1 MTHNS
6 GTFKGNNS
14 IQILFAEHIFIFA
27 EKRQTVI
34 YPDNFEQKIDFVR
47 VREAVKGCCLGEVG
61 QWLTDKMRFMPKAAD
76 VQNRL
81 AEVSEFMQ
89 LVQSQV
95 EFPTDF
101 FFDLRK
107 LFAKMRIDGSFAE
120 TEELFNLY
128 RSLSTVKAILRFFAK
143 EENAERYPTLSG
155 LAANVAVHSFVT
167 DSIEHIMTKQGR
179 IRDNASPELARI
191 RSEQAEKQGAASK
204 LIRRIIA
211 EAQQEGW
218 VEADA
223 TLAVRDG
230 RLVIPISA
238 SQKRRIAGIIHDES
252 ATGKTSYVEPAPVVE
267 LNNAISELE
276 AAERREIVRILK
288 SVTDSIRPYTDD
300 LDDALMFL
308 GIIDFIRSKARYA
321 LQIGATVPQLADEP
335 LIDWQNA
342 RHPILQEAF
351 REAGRTLVPLNIS
364 LNTTDRILVISGPN
378 AGGKSV
384 CLKTVGLLQYMLQ
397 CGLPLPVDQNSRVG
411 IFSNIFIDIGDEQ
424 SIDND
429 LSTYSSHLLNMKHF
443 VKNADNRTLILIDEF
458 GTGTEP
464 MLGGAIAEAILD
476 KLNTAKVF
484 GVITTHYTN
493 LKHFAAGHDGIV
505 NGAMLYDTNHM
516 EPMFVMEA
524 GKPGSSF
531 AFEIAYKIGLPQ
543 DVIDD
548 ARSKVGEDHL
558 NFDKHLREIA
568 RDKYYWERKRENIRK
583 IERRLEEMMETEKRE
598 LDETKRL
605 RKELISKS
613 KDDAKHIISESN
625 KLIENAIRQIKESQ
639 ADKQKTK
646 EARQQ
651 IDDFKQ
657 ANEQANDAEEERILQ
672 KIRKLKERENRV
684 KSSKSKQQEQLK
696 AADVV
701 EERKLDFTIGMPVR
715 IEGQTTV
722 GEIMEQNGKNAVVA
736 FGSLYMNVEIS
747 KLQHL
752 TDDEKRK
759 IRKSVRQGSLQQSYE
774 LNQRR
779 LSFKP
784 GLDVRGMRAE
794 EAVGKVAAFIDE
806 AVMVGAF
813 EVKILHGKGNGILR
827 HVVRQ
832 YLQTV
837 DVVTGVRD
845 EHVEFGGA
853 GITVVELG

>member
-1 MTHNS
+1 M
-6 GTFKGNNS
+6 
-14 IQILFAEHIFIFA
+14 
-27 EKRQTVI
+27 I
-34 YPDNFEQKIDFVR
+34 YPENFEQKIDFVR

-61 QWLTDKMRFMPKAAD
+61 RWLTDKMRFMPKAAD
-76 VQNRL
+76 VRNRL
-81 AEVSEFMQ
+81 AEVSEFIQ
-89 LVQSQV
+89 LLQSQV
-95 EFPTDF
+95 DFPTDY
-101 FFDLRK
+101 FFDLRP
-107 LFAKMRIDGSFAE
+107 LFDKMRVEGSFAE
-120 TEELFNLY
+120 AEGIFNLY
-128 RSLSTVKAILRFFAK
+128 RSLSTVKAITRFFAK
-143 EENAERYPTLSG
+143 EENTERYPSLSAI
-155 LAANVAVHSFVT
+155 AANVVVHTFVT
-167 DSIEHIMTKQGR
+167 DSIEHIMSRQGQ
-179 IRDNASPELARI
+179 IRDSASPELAAI
-191 RSEQAEKQGAASK
+191 RRELAEKQGAASK

-211 EAQQEGW
+211 DAQQEGW
-218 VEADA
+218 VEPDA

-230 RLVIPISA
+230 RLVIPIAA
-238 SQKRRIAGIIHDES
+238 SQKRRIMGIIHDES
-252 ATGKTSYVEPAPVVE
+252 ATGKTCYVEPAPVVE
-267 LNNAISELE
+267 INNALLELE
-276 AAERREIVRILK
+276 SAERREIIRILRTL
-288 SVTDSIRPYTDD
+288 TDNLRPYTDD

-308 GIIDFIRSKARYA
+308 GITDFIRAKARYA
-321 LQIGATVPQLADEP
+321 LQIGAAVPHLADKP
-335 LIDWQNA
+335 LIDWLDA

-351 REAGRTLVPLNIS
+351 REAGRTLVPLNIALDEAS
-364 LNTTDRILVISGPN
+364 RILVISGPN

-397 CGLPLPVDQNSRVG
+397 CGLPVPMEPTSHAG
-411 IFSNIFIDIGDEQ
+411 IFTNLFIDIGDEQ

-443 VKNADNRTLILIDEF
+443 VRNADGRTLILIDEF

-476 KLNTAKVF
+476 RLNQAKVF

-505 NGAMLYDTNHM
+505 NGAMLYDTNRM
-516 EPMFVMEA
+516 EPMFVMEM

-548 ARSKVGEDHL
+548 ARSKVGEEHL

-598 LDETKRL
+598 LDETKRF
-605 RKELISKS
+605 RKELMTKS
-613 KDDAKHIISESN
+613 KDDAKRLLADSN
-625 KLIENAIRQIKESQ
+625 RLIENTIRQIRESQ
-639 ADKQKTK
+639 AEKEKTK
-646 EARQQ
+646 QARQQFDEARQAMEQ
-651 IDDFKQ
+651 INDD
-657 ANEQANDAEEERILQ
+657 EERILQ
-672 KIRKLKERENRV
+672 KIKKLKERENRV
-684 KSSKSKQQEQLK
+684 RTSKSKQDAQLK

-701 EERKLDFTIGMPVR
+701 EERQRDFTIGMPVR

-722 GEIMEQNGKNAVVA
+722 GEIMELNGKNAVVA
-736 FGSLYMNVEIS
+736 FDNLYMNVEIS
-747 KLQHL
+747 RLQHL
-752 TDDEKRK
+752 TDDEKK
-759 IRKSVRQGSLQQSYE
+759 KLRKSVRQGSLQQSYE

-794 EAVGKVAAFIDE
+794 EAVSRVAAFIDE
-806 AVMVGAF
+806 AVMVGVF

-827 HVVRQ
+827 NVVRE

-837 DVVTGVRD
+837 DVVTSVRD
-845 EHVEFGGA
+845 EHVDFGGA

>member
-1 MTHNS
+1 M
-6 GTFKGNNS
+6 
-14 IQILFAEHIFIFA
+14 
-27 EKRQTVI
+27 I

-61 QWLTDKMRFMPKAAD
+61 RWLTDKMRFMPKAAD
-76 VQNRL
+76 VRNRL

-89 LVQSQV
+89 LLQSQV
-95 EFPTDF
+95 DFPTDY
-101 FFDLRK
+101 FFDLRP
-107 LFAKMRIDGSFAE
+107 LFDKMRVEGSFAE
-120 TEELFNLY
+120 AEEIFNLY
-128 RSLSTVKAILRFFAK
+128 RSLSTVKTITRFFAK
-143 EENAERYPTLSG
+143 EENTERYPSLSAI
-155 LAANVAVHSFVT
+155 AANVVVHTFVT
-167 DSIEHIMTKQGR
+167 DSIEHIMSRQGQ
-179 IRDNASPELARI
+179 IRDNASPELAAI
-191 RSEQAEKQGAASK
+191 RRELAEKQGAASK

-211 EAQQEGW
+211 DAQQEGW
-218 VEADA
+218 VEPDA

-230 RLVIPISA
+230 RLVIPIAA
-238 SQKRRIAGIIHDES
+238 SQKRRIMGIIHDES
-252 ATGKTSYVEPAPVVE
+252 ATGKTCYVEPAPVVE
-267 LNNAISELE
+267 INNALLELE
-276 AAERREIVRILK
+276 SAERREIIRILRTL
-288 SVTDSIRPYTDD
+288 TDNLRPYTDD

-308 GIIDFIRSKARYA
+308 GITDFIRAKARYA
-321 LQIGATVPQLADEP
+321 LQIGAAVPHLTDKP
-335 LIDWQNA
+335 LIDWRDA

-351 REAGRTLVPLNIS
+351 REAGRTLVPLNIALDEAS
-364 LNTTDRILVISGPN
+364 RILVISGPN

-397 CGLPLPVDQNSRVG
+397 CGLPVPMEPTSHAG
-411 IFSNIFIDIGDEQ
+411 IFTNLFIDIGDEQ

-443 VKNADNRTLILIDEF
+443 VRNADGRTLILIDEF

-476 KLNTAKVF
+476 RLNQAKVF

-505 NGAMLYDTNHM
+505 NGAMLYDTNRM
-516 EPMFVMEA
+516 EPMFVMEM

-548 ARSKVGEDHL
+548 ARSKVGEEHL

-598 LDETKRL
+598 LDETKRF
-605 RKELISKS
+605 RKELMSKS
-613 KDDAKHIISESN
+613 KDDAKRLLADSN
-625 KLIENAIRQIKESQ
+625 RLIENTIRQIRESQ
-639 ADKQKTK
+639 AEKEKTK
-646 EARQQ
+646 QARQQFDEARQAVEQ
-651 IDDFKQ
+651 TNDD
-657 ANEQANDAEEERILQ
+657 EERILQ
-672 KIRKLKERENRV
+672 KIKKLKERENRV
-684 KSSKSKQQEQLK
+684 RTSKTKQDAQLK

-701 EERKLDFTIGMPVR
+701 EERQRDFTIGMPVR

-722 GEIMEQNGKNAVVA
+722 GEIMELSGKNAVVA
-736 FGSLYMNVEIS
+736 FDNLYMNVEIS
-747 KLQHL
+747 RLQHL
-752 TDDEKRK
+752 TDDEKK
-759 IRKSVRQGSLQQSYE
+759 KLRKSVRQGSLQQSYE

-794 EAVGKVAAFIDE
+794 EAVSRVAAFIDE
-806 AVMVGAF
+806 AVMVGVF

-827 HVVRQ
+827 NVVRE

-837 DVVTGVRD
+837 DVVTSVRD
-845 EHVEFGGA
+845 EHVDFGGA

>member
-1 MTHNS
+1 M
-6 GTFKGNNS
+6 
-14 IQILFAEHIFIFA
+14 
-27 EKRQTVI
+27 I
-34 YPDNFEQKIDFVR
+34 YPENFEQKIDFVR

-61 QWLTDKMRFMPKAAD
+61 RWLTDKMRFMPKAAD
-76 VQNRL
+76 VRNRL
-81 AEVSEFMQ
+81 AEVSEFIQ
-89 LVQSQV
+89 LLQSQV
-95 EFPTDF
+95 DFPTDY
-101 FFDLRK
+101 FFDLRP
-107 LFAKMRIDGSFAE
+107 LFDKMRVDGSFAE
-120 TEELFNLY
+120 AEEIFNLY
-128 RSLSTVKAILRFFAK
+128 RSLSTVKAITRFFAK
-143 EENAERYPTLSG
+143 EENTERYPSLSAI
-155 LAANVAVHSFVT
+155 AANVVVHTFVT
-167 DSIEHIMTKQGR
+167 DSIEHIMSRQGQ
-179 IRDNASPELARI
+179 IRDSASPELAAI
-191 RSEQAEKQGAASK
+191 RRELAEKQGAASK

-211 EAQQEGW
+211 DAQQEGW
-218 VEADA
+218 VEPDA

-230 RLVIPISA
+230 RLVIPIAA
-238 SQKRRIAGIIHDES
+238 SQKRRIMGIIHDES
-252 ATGKTSYVEPAPVVE
+252 ATGKTCYVEPAPVVE
-267 LNNAISELE
+267 INNALLELE
-276 AAERREIVRILK
+276 SAERREIIRILRTL
-288 SVTDSIRPYTDD
+288 TDNLRPYTDD

-308 GIIDFIRSKARYA
+308 GITDFIRAKARYA
-321 LQIGATVPQLADEP
+321 LQIGAAVPHLADKP
-335 LIDWQNA
+335 LIDWRDA

-351 REAGRTLVPLNIS
+351 REAGRTLVPLNIALDEAS
-364 LNTTDRILVISGPN
+364 RILVISGPN

-397 CGLPLPVDQNSRVG
+397 CGLPVPMEPTSHAG
-411 IFSNIFIDIGDEQ
+411 IFTNLFIDIGDEQ

-443 VKNADNRTLILIDEF
+443 VRNADDRTLILIDEF

-476 KLNTAKVF
+476 RLNQAKVF

-505 NGAMLYDTNHM
+505 NGAMLYDTNRM
-516 EPMFVMEA
+516 EPMFVMEM

-548 ARSKVGEDHL
+548 ARSKVGEEHL

-598 LDETKRL
+598 LDETKRF
-605 RKELISKS
+605 RKELMTKS
-613 KDDAKHIISESN
+613 KDDAKRLLADSN
-625 KLIENAIRQIKESQ
+625 RLIENTIRQIRESQ
-639 ADKQKTK
+639 AEKEKTK
-646 EARQQ
+646 QARQQFDEARQAVEQ
-651 IDDFKQ
+651 TSDD
-657 ANEQANDAEEERILQ
+657 EERILQ
-672 KIRKLKERENRV
+672 KIKKLKERENRV
-684 KSSKSKQQEQLK
+684 RTSKTKQDAQLK

-701 EERKLDFTIGMPVR
+701 EERQRDFTIGMPVR

-722 GEIMEQNGKNAVVA
+722 GEIMELNGKNAVVA
-736 FGSLYMNVEIS
+736 FDNLYMNVEIS
-747 KLQHL
+747 RLQHL
-752 TDDEKRK
+752 TDDEKK
-759 IRKSVRQGSLQQSYE
+759 KLRKSVRQGSLQQSYE

-794 EAVGKVAAFIDE
+794 EAVSRVAAFIDE
-806 AVMVGAF
+806 AVMVGVF

-827 HVVRQ
+827 NVVRE

-837 DVVTGVRD
+837 DVVTSVRD
-845 EHVEFGGA
+845 EHVDFGGA

>member
-1 MTHNS
+1 M
-6 GTFKGNNS
+6 
-14 IQILFAEHIFIFA
+14 
-27 EKRQTVI
+27 I

-47 VREAVKGCCLGEVG
+47 VREAVKGCCLGDVG
-61 QWLTDKMRFMPKAAD
+61 RWLTDKMRFMPKAAD
-76 VQNRL
+76 VRNRL

-89 LVQSQV
+89 LLQSQV
-95 EFPTDF
+95 DFPTDH
-101 FFDLRK
+101 FFDLRP
-107 LFAKMRIDGSFAE
+107 LFDKMRVDGSFAE
-120 TEELFNLY
+120 AEEIFNLY
-128 RSLSTVKAILRFFAK
+128 RSLSTVKAITRFFAK
-143 EENAERYPTLSG
+143 EENTERYPSLSAI
-155 LAANVAVHSFVT
+155 AANVTVHTYVT
-167 DSIEHIMTKQGR
+167 DSIEHIMSRQGQ
-179 IRDNASPELARI
+179 IRDNASPELAAI
-191 RSEQAEKQGAASK
+191 RRELAEKQGAASK

-218 VEADA
+218 VEPDA

-230 RLVIPISA
+230 RLVIPIAA
-238 SQKRRIAGIIHDES
+238 SQKRRIMGIIHDES
-252 ATGKTSYVEPAPVVE
+252 ATGKTCYVEPAPVVE
-267 LNNAISELE
+267 INNALLELE
-276 AAERREIVRILK
+276 SAERREIIRILR
-288 SVTDSIRPYTDD
+288 TLTNNLRPYTDD

-308 GIIDFIRSKARYA
+308 GIIDFIRAKARYA
-321 LQIGATVPQLADEP
+321 LQIGAAVPQLSDQP
-335 LIDWQNA
+335 LIDWRNA
-342 RHPILQEAF
+342 RHPILQETF
-351 REAGRTLVPLNIS
+351 REAGRTLVPLNIALDEAS
-364 LNTTDRILVISGPN
+364 RILVISGPN

-397 CGLPLPVDQNSRVG
+397 CGLPVPMEQTSHAG
-411 IFSNIFIDIGDEQ
+411 IFTNLFIDIGDEQ

-443 VKNADNRTLILIDEF
+443 VRNADDRTMILIDEF

-476 KLNTAKVF
+476 KLNQAKVF

-505 NGAMLYDTNHM
+505 NGAMLYDTNRM
-516 EPMFVMEA
+516 EPMFVMEM

-548 ARSKVGEDHL
+548 ARSKVGEEHL

-598 LDETKRL
+598 LDETKRF
-605 RKELISKS
+605 RKELMTKS
-613 KDDAKHIISESN
+613 KDDAKRLLSDSN
-625 KLIENAIRQIKESQ
+625 KLIENTIRQIRESQ
-639 ADKQKTK
+639 AEKEKTK
-646 EARQQ
+646 QARQQ
-651 IDDFKQ
+651 FDDARK
-657 ANEQANDAEEERILQ
+657 AMEQTSDDEERILQ
-672 KIRKLKERENRV
+672 KIKKLKERENRV
-684 KSSKSKQQEQLK
+684 KTSKSKQNAQLK

-701 EERKLDFTIGMPVR
+701 EERQRDFTIGMPVR

-722 GEIMEQNGKNAVVA
+722 GEIMELNGKNAVVA
-736 FGSLYMNVEIS
+736 FDNLYMNVDIS
-747 KLQHL
+747 RLLHL
-752 TDDEKRK
+752 TDDDKKKLRK
-759 IRKSVRQGSLQQSYE
+759 NVRQGSLQQSYE

-794 EAVGKVAAFIDE
+794 EAVNRVAAFIDE
-806 AVMVGAF
+806 AVMVGVF

-827 HVVRQ
+827 NVVRE

-837 DVVTGVRD
+837 DVVTSIRD
-845 EHVEFGGA
+845 EHVDFGGA

>member
-1 MTHNS
+1 M
-6 GTFKGNNS
+6 
-14 IQILFAEHIFIFA
+14 
-27 EKRQTVI
+27 I

-47 VREAVKGCCLGEVG
+47 VREAVKGCCLGDVG
-61 QWLTDKMRFMPKAAD
+61 RWLTDKMRFMPKAAD
-76 VQNRL
+76 VRNRL

-89 LVQSQV
+89 LLQSQV
-95 EFPTDF
+95 DFPTDF
-101 FFDLRK
+101 FFDLRP
-107 LFAKMRIDGSFAE
+107 LFDKMRVDGSFAE
-120 TEELFNLY
+120 AEEIFNLY
-128 RSLSTVKAILRFFAK
+128 RSLSTVKAITRFFAK
-143 EENAERYPTLSG
+143 EENTERYPSLSAI
-155 LAANVAVHSFVT
+155 AANVVVHTFVT
-167 DSIEHIMTKQGR
+167 DSIEHIMSRQGQ
-179 IRDNASPELARI
+179 IRDSASPELAAI
-191 RSEQAEKQGAASK
+191 RHELAEKQGAASK

-218 VEADA
+218 VEPDA

-230 RLVIPISA
+230 RLVIPIAA
-238 SQKRRIAGIIHDES
+238 SQKRRIMGIIHDES
-252 ATGKTSYVEPAPVVE
+252 ATGKTCYVEPAPVVE
-267 LNNAISELE
+267 INNALLELE
-276 AAERREIVRILK
+276 SAERREIIRILRTL
-288 SVTDSIRPYTDD
+288 TDNLRPYTDD

-308 GIIDFIRSKARYA
+308 GIIDFIRAKARYA
-321 LQIGATVPQLADEP
+321 LQIGAAVPHLTDQP
-335 LIDWQNA
+335 LIDWRNA

-351 REAGRTLVPLNIS
+351 REAGRTLVPLNITLDEAS
-364 LNTTDRILVISGPN
+364 RILVISGPN

-397 CGLPLPVDQNSRVG
+397 CGLPVPMEQTSRAG
-411 IFSNIFIDIGDEQ
+411 IFTNLFIDIGDEQ

-443 VKNADNRTLILIDEF
+443 VRNADDRTMILIDEF

-476 KLNTAKVF
+476 RLNQAKVF

-505 NGAMLYDTNHM
+505 NGAMLYDTNRM
-516 EPMFVMEA
+516 EPMFVMEM

-548 ARSKVGEDHL
+548 ARSKVGEEHL

-598 LDETKRL
+598 LDETKRF
-605 RKELISKS
+605 RKELMTKS
-613 KDDAKHIISESN
+613 KDDAKRLLSDSN
-625 KLIENAIRQIKESQ
+625 KLIENTIRQIRESQ
-639 ADKQKTK
+639 AEKEKTK
-646 EARQQ
+646 QARQQ
-651 IDDFKQ
+651 FDDARK
-657 ANEQANDAEEERILQ
+657 AMEQTSDDEERILQ
-672 KIRKLKERENRV
+672 KIKKLKERENRV
-684 KSSKSKQQEQLK
+684 KTSKSKQDAQLK

-701 EERKLDFTIGMPVR
+701 EERQRDFTIGMPVR

-722 GEIMEQNGKNAVVA
+722 GEIMELNGKNAVVA
-736 FGSLYMNVEIS
+736 FDNLYMNVEIS
-747 KLQHL
+747 RLQHL
-752 TDDEKRK
+752 TDDDKKKLRK
-759 IRKSVRQGSLQQSYE
+759 NVRQGSLQQSYE

-794 EAVGKVAAFIDE
+794 EAVNRVAAFIDE
-806 AVMVGAF
+806 AVMVGVF

-827 HVVRQ
+827 NVVRE

-837 DVVTGVRD
+837 DVVTSIHD
-845 EHVEFGGA
+845 EHVDFGGA

>member
-1 MTHNS
+1 M
-6 GTFKGNNS
+6 
-14 IQILFAEHIFIFA
+14 
-27 EKRQTVI
+27 I
-34 YPDNFEQKIDFVR
+34 YPENFEQKIDFVR

-61 QWLTDKMRFMPKAAD
+61 RWLTDKMRFMPKAAD
-76 VQNRL
+76 VRNRL
-81 AEVSEFMQ
+81 AEVSEFIQ
-89 LVQSQV
+89 LLQSQV
-95 EFPTDF
+95 DFPTDY
-101 FFDLRK
+101 FFDLRP
-107 LFAKMRIDGSFAE
+107 LFDKMRVEGSFAE
-120 TEELFNLY
+120 AEEIFNLY
-128 RSLSTVKAILRFFAK
+128 RSLSTVKAITRFFAK
-143 EENAERYPTLSG
+143 EENTERYPSLSAI
-155 LAANVAVHSFVT
+155 AANVVVHTFVT
-167 DSIEHIMTKQGR
+167 DSIEHIMSRQGQ
-179 IRDNASPELARI
+179 IRDSASPELAAI
-191 RSEQAEKQGAASK
+191 RRELAEKQGAASK

-211 EAQQEGW
+211 DAQQEGW
-218 VEADA
+218 VEPDA

-230 RLVIPISA
+230 RLVIPIAA
-238 SQKRRIAGIIHDES
+238 SQKRRIMGIIHDES
-252 ATGKTSYVEPAPVVE
+252 ATGKTCYVEPAPVVE
-267 LNNAISELE
+267 INNALLELE
-276 AAERREIVRILK
+276 SAERREIIRILRTL
-288 SVTDSIRPYTDD
+288 TDNLRPYTDD

-308 GIIDFIRSKARYA
+308 GITDFIRAKARYA
-321 LQIGATVPQLADEP
+321 LQIGAAVPHLADKP
-335 LIDWQNA
+335 LIDWRDA

-351 REAGRTLVPLNIS
+351 REAGRTLVPLNIALDEAS
-364 LNTTDRILVISGPN
+364 RILVISGPN

-397 CGLPLPVDQNSRVG
+397 CGLPVPMEPTSHAG
-411 IFSNIFIDIGDEQ
+411 IFTNLFIDIGDEQ

-443 VKNADNRTLILIDEF
+443 VRNADDRTLILIDEF

-476 KLNTAKVF
+476 RLNQAKVF

-505 NGAMLYDTNHM
+505 NGAMLYDTNRM
-516 EPMFVMEA
+516 EPMFVMEM

-548 ARSKVGEDHL
+548 ARSKVGEEHL

-598 LDETKRL
+598 LDETKRF
-605 RKELISKS
+605 RKELMTKS
-613 KDDAKHIISESN
+613 KDDAKRLLADSN
-625 KLIENAIRQIKESQ
+625 RLIENTIRQIRESQ
-639 ADKQKTK
+639 AEKEKTK
-646 EARQQ
+646 QARQQFDEARQAVEQ
-651 IDDFKQ
+651 TSDD
-657 ANEQANDAEEERILQ
+657 EERILQ
-672 KIRKLKERENRV
+672 KIKKLKERENRV
-684 KSSKSKQQEQLK
+684 RTSKTKQDAQLK

-701 EERKLDFTIGMPVR
+701 EERQRDFTIGMPVR

-722 GEIMEQNGKNAVVA
+722 GEIMELNGKNAVVA
-736 FGSLYMNVEIS
+736 FDNLYMNVEIS
-747 KLQHL
+747 RLQHL
-752 TDDEKRK
+752 TDDEKK
-759 IRKSVRQGSLQQSYE
+759 KLRKSVRQGSLQQSYE

-794 EAVGKVAAFIDE
+794 EAVSRVAAFIDE
-806 AVMVGAF
+806 AVMVGVF

-827 HVVRQ
+827 NVVRE

-837 DVVTGVRD
+837 DVVTSVRD
-845 EHVEFGGA
+845 EHVDFGGA

>member
-1 MTHNS
+1 M
-6 GTFKGNNS
+6 
-14 IQILFAEHIFIFA
+14 
-27 EKRQTVI
+27 I

-47 VREAVKGCCLGEVG
+47 VREAVKGCCLGDVG
-61 QWLTDKMRFMPKAAD
+61 RWLTDKMRFMPKATD
-76 VQNRL
+76 VRNRL

-89 LVQSQV
+89 LLQSQV
-95 EFPTDF
+95 DFPTDY
-101 FFDLRK
+101 FFDLRP
-107 LFAKMRIDGSFAE
+107 LFDKMRVDGSFAE
-120 TEELFNLY
+120 AEEIFNLY
-128 RSLSTVKAILRFFAK
+128 RSLSTVKAITRFFAK
-143 EENAERYPTLSG
+143 EENTERYPSLSAI
-155 LAANVAVHSFVT
+155 AAKVVVHTYVI
-167 DSIEHIMTKQGR
+167 DSIEHIMSRQGQ
-179 IRDNASPELARI
+179 IRDSASPELAAI
-191 RSEQAEKQGAASK
+191 RRELAEKQGAASK

-211 EAQQEGW
+211 DAQQEGW
-218 VEADA
+218 VEPDA

-230 RLVIPISA
+230 RLVIPIAA
-238 SQKRRIAGIIHDES
+238 SQKRRIMGIIHDES
-252 ATGKTSYVEPAPVVE
+252 ATGKTCYVEPAPVVE
-267 LNNAISELE
+267 INNALLELE
-276 AAERREIVRILK
+276 SAERREIIRILRTL
-288 SVTDSIRPYTDD
+288 TDNLRPYTDD

-308 GIIDFIRSKARYA
+308 GITDFIRAKARYA
-321 LQIGATVPQLADEP
+321 LQIGAAVPHLTDQP
-335 LIDWQNA
+335 LIDWRNA

-351 REAGRTLVPLNIS
+351 REAGRTLVPLNIALDEAS
-364 LNTTDRILVISGPN
+364 RILVISGPN

-397 CGLPLPVDQNSRVG
+397 CGLPVPMEPTSHAG
-411 IFSNIFIDIGDEQ
+411 IFTNLFIDIGDEQ

-443 VKNADNRTLILIDEF
+443 VRNADGRTMILIDEF

-476 KLNTAKVF
+476 RLNQAKVF

-505 NGAMLYDTNHM
+505 NGAMLYDTNRM
-516 EPMFVMEA
+516 EPMFVMEM

-548 ARSKVGEDHL
+548 ARSKVGEEHL

-598 LDETKRL
+598 LDETKRF
-605 RKELISKS
+605 RKELMTKS
-613 KDDAKHIISESN
+613 KDDAKRLLSDSN
-625 KLIENAIRQIKESQ
+625 KLIENTIRQIRESQ
-639 ADKQKTK
+639 AEKEKTK
-646 EARQQ
+646 QARQQ
-651 IDDFKQ
+651 FDDARK
-657 ANEQANDAEEERILQ
+657 AMEQTSDDEERILQ
-672 KIRKLKERENRV
+672 KIKKLKERENRV
-684 KSSKSKQQEQLK
+684 KTSKSKQDAQLK

-701 EERKLDFTIGMPVR
+701 EERQRDFTIGMPVR

-722 GEIMEQNGKNAVVA
+722 GEIMELNGKNAVVA
-736 FGSLYMNVEIS
+736 FDNLYMNVDIS
-747 KLQHL
+747 HLQHL
-752 TDDEKRK
+752 TDDDKKKLRK
-759 IRKSVRQGSLQQSYE
+759 NVRQGSLQQSYE

-794 EAVGKVAAFIDE
+794 EAVNRVAAFIDE
-806 AVMVGAF
+806 AVMVGVF

-827 HVVRQ
+827 NVVRE

-837 DVVTGVRD
+837 DVVTSIRD
-845 EHVEFGGA
+845 EHVDFGGA

>member
-1 MTHNS
+1 M
-6 GTFKGNNS
+6 
-14 IQILFAEHIFIFA
+14 
-27 EKRQTVI
+27 I

-89 LVQSQV
+89 LVQNQV

-143 EENAERYPTLSG
+143 EENAERYPALSG

-308 GIIDFIRSKARYA
+308 GIIDFIRAKARYA

-397 CGLPLPVDQNSRVG
+397 CGLPLPVDQNSHVG

-505 NGAMLYDTNHM
+505 NGAMLYDTNRM

-657 ANEQANDAEEERILQ
+657 ATEQANDAEEERILQ

-701 EERKLDFTIGMPVR
+701 EERKMDFTIGMPVR

-722 GEIMEQNGKNAVVA
+722 GEIMELNGKNAVVA

-837 DVVTGVRD
+837 DVVTSVRD
-845 EHVEFGGA
+845 EHVDFGGA

>member
-1 MTHNS
+1 M
-6 GTFKGNNS
+6 
-14 IQILFAEHIFIFA
+14 
-27 EKRQTVI
+27 I

-61 QWLTDKMRFMPKAAD
+61 RWLTDKMRFMPKAAD
-76 VQNRL
+76 VRNRL

-89 LVQSQV
+89 LLQSQV
-95 EFPTDF
+95 DFPTDY
-101 FFDLRK
+101 FFDLRP
-107 LFAKMRIDGSFAE
+107 LFDKMRVEGSFAE
-120 TEELFNLY
+120 TEEIFNLY
-128 RSLSTVKAILRFFAK
+128 RSLSTVKAITRFFAK
-143 EENAERYPTLSG
+143 EENTERYPSLSAI
-155 LAANVAVHSFVT
+155 AANVVVHTFVT
-167 DSIEHIMTKQGR
+167 DSIEHIMSRQGQ
-179 IRDNASPELARI
+179 IRDSASPELAAI
-191 RSEQAEKQGAASK
+191 RRELAEKQGAASK

-211 EAQQEGW
+211 DAQQEGW
-218 VEADA
+218 VEPDA

-230 RLVIPISA
+230 RLVIPIAA
-238 SQKRRIAGIIHDES
+238 SQKRRIMGIIHDES
-252 ATGKTSYVEPAPVVE
+252 ATGKTCYVEPAPVVE
-267 LNNAISELE
+267 INNALLELE
-276 AAERREIVRILK
+276 SAERREIIRILRTL
-288 SVTDSIRPYTDD
+288 TDNLRPYTDD

-308 GIIDFIRSKARYA
+308 GITDFIRAKARYA
-321 LQIGATVPQLADEP
+321 LQIGAAVPHLADKP
-335 LIDWQNA
+335 LIDWRDA

-351 REAGRTLVPLNIS
+351 REAGRTLVPLNIALDEAS
-364 LNTTDRILVISGPN
+364 RILVISGPN

-397 CGLPLPVDQNSRVG
+397 CGLPVPMEPTSHAG
-411 IFSNIFIDIGDEQ
+411 IFTNLFIDIGDEQ

-443 VKNADNRTLILIDEF
+443 VRNADGRTLILIDEF

-476 KLNTAKVF
+476 RLNQAKVF

-505 NGAMLYDTNHM
+505 NGAMLYDTNRM
-516 EPMFVMEA
+516 EPMFVMEM

-548 ARSKVGEDHL
+548 ARSKVGEEHL

-598 LDETKRL
+598 LDETKRF
-605 RKELISKS
+605 RKELMTKS
-613 KDDAKHIISESN
+613 KDDAKRLLADSN
-625 KLIENAIRQIKESQ
+625 KLIENTIRQIRESQ
-639 ADKQKTK
+639 AEKEKTK
-646 EARQQ
+646 QARQQFDEARQAVEQ
-651 IDDFKQ
+651 TNDD
-657 ANEQANDAEEERILQ
+657 EERILQ
-672 KIRKLKERENRV
+672 KIKKLKERENRV
-684 KSSKSKQQEQLK
+684 RTSKTKQDAQLK

-701 EERKLDFTIGMPVR
+701 EERQRDFTIGMPVR

-722 GEIMEQNGKNAVVA
+722 GEIMELNGKNAVVA
-736 FGSLYMNVEIS
+736 FDNLYMNVEIS
-747 KLQHL
+747 RLQHL
-752 TDDEKRK
+752 TDDEKK
-759 IRKSVRQGSLQQSYE
+759 KLRKSVRQGSLQQSYE

-794 EAVGKVAAFIDE
+794 EAVSRVAAFIDE
-806 AVMVGAF
+806 AVMVGVF

-827 HVVRQ
+827 NVVRE

-837 DVVTGVRD
+837 DVVTNVRD
-845 EHVEFGGA
+845 EHVDFGGA

>member
-1 MTHNS
+1 M
-6 GTFKGNNS
+6 
-14 IQILFAEHIFIFA
+14 
-27 EKRQTVI
+27 I

-47 VREAVKGCCLGEVG
+47 VREAVKGCCLGDVG
-61 QWLTDKMRFMPKAAD
+61 RWLTDKMRFMPKAAD
-76 VQNRL
+76 VRNRL

-89 LVQSQV
+89 LLQSQV
-95 EFPTDF
+95 DFPTDY
-101 FFDLRK
+101 FFDLRP
-107 LFAKMRIDGSFAE
+107 LFDKMRVDGSFAE
-120 TEELFNLY
+120 VEEIFNLY
-128 RSLSTVKAILRFFAK
+128 RSLSTVKAITRFFAK
-143 EENAERYPTLSG
+143 EENTERYPSLS
-155 LAANVAVHSFVT
+155 AISAKVVVHTYVI
-167 DSIEHIMTKQGR
+167 DSIEHIMSRQGQ
-179 IRDNASPELARI
+179 IRDNASPELAAI
-191 RSEQAEKQGAASK
+191 RRELAEKQGAASK

-218 VEADA
+218 VEPDA

-230 RLVIPISA
+230 RLVIPIAA
-238 SQKRRIAGIIHDES
+238 SQKRRIMGIIHDES
-252 ATGKTSYVEPAPVVE
+252 ATGKTCYVEPAPVVE
-267 LNNAISELE
+267 INNALLELE
-276 AAERREIVRILK
+276 SAERREIIRILRTL
-288 SVTDSIRPYTDD
+288 TDNLRPYTDD

-308 GIIDFIRSKARYA
+308 GITDFIRAKARYA
-321 LQIGATVPQLADEP
+321 LQIGAAVPHLSDQP
-335 LIDWQNA
+335 LIDWRNA
-342 RHPILQEAF
+342 RHPILQETF
-351 REAGRTLVPLNIS
+351 REAGRMLVPLNIALDEAS
-364 LNTTDRILVISGPN
+364 RILVISGPN

-397 CGLPLPVDQNSRVG
+397 CGLPVPMEQTSRAG
-411 IFSNIFIDIGDEQ
+411 IFTNLFIDIGDEQ

-443 VKNADNRTLILIDEF
+443 VRNADDRTMILIDEF

-476 KLNTAKVF
+476 RLNQAKVF

-505 NGAMLYDTNHM
+505 NGAMLYDTNRM
-516 EPMFVMEA
+516 EPMFVMEM

-543 DVIDD
+543 DVIDY
-548 ARSKVGEDHL
+548 ARSKVGEEHL

-598 LDETKRL
+598 LDETKRF
-605 RKELISKS
+605 RKELMAKS
-613 KDDAKHIISESN
+613 KDDAKRLLSDSN
-625 KLIENAIRQIKESQ
+625 KLIENTIRQIRESQ
-639 ADKQKTK
+639 AEKEKTK
-646 EARQQ
+646 QARQQ
-651 IDDFKQ
+651 FDDARK
-657 ANEQANDAEEERILQ
+657 AMEQTCDDEERILQ
-672 KIRKLKERENRV
+672 KIKKLKERENRV
-684 KSSKSKQQEQLK
+684 KTSKSKQNAQLK

-701 EERKLDFTIGMPVR
+701 EERQRDFTIGMPVR

-722 GEIMEQNGKNAVVA
+722 GEIMELNGKNAVVA
-736 FGSLYMNVEIS
+736 FDNLYMNVDIS
-747 KLQHL
+747 RLQHL
-752 TDDEKRK
+752 TDDDKK
-759 IRKSVRQGSLQQSYE
+759 KLRKSVRQGSLQQSYE

-794 EAVGKVAAFIDE
+794 EAVNRVAAFIDE
-806 AVMVGAF
+806 AVMVGVF

-827 HVVRQ
+827 NVVRE

-837 DVVTGVRD
+837 DVVTSIRD
-845 EHVEFGGA
+845 EHVDFGGA

>member
-1 MTHNS
+1 M
-6 GTFKGNNS
+6 
-14 IQILFAEHIFIFA
+14 
-27 EKRQTVI
+27 I

-61 QWLTDKMRFMPKAAD
+61 RWLTDKMRFMPKAAD
-76 VQNRL
+76 VCNRL

-89 LVQSQV
+89 LLQSQV
-95 EFPTDF
+95 DFPTDY
-101 FFDLRK
+101 FFDLRP
-107 LFAKMRIDGSFAE
+107 LFDKMRVEGSFAE
-120 TEELFNLY
+120 AEEIFNLY
-128 RSLSTVKAILRFFAK
+128 RSLSTVKAITRFFAK
-143 EENAERYPTLSG
+143 EENTERYPSLSAI
-155 LAANVAVHSFVT
+155 AANVVVHTFVT
-167 DSIEHIMTKQGR
+167 DSIEHIMSRQGQ
-179 IRDNASPELARI
+179 IRDSASPELAAI
-191 RSEQAEKQGAASK
+191 RRELAEKQGAASK

-211 EAQQEGW
+211 DAQQEGW
-218 VEADA
+218 VEPDA

-230 RLVIPISA
+230 RLVIPIAA
-238 SQKRRIAGIIHDES
+238 SQKRRIMGIIHDES
-252 ATGKTSYVEPAPVVE
+252 ATGKTCYVEPAPVVE
-267 LNNAISELE
+267 INNALLELE
-276 AAERREIVRILK
+276 SAERREIIRILRTL
-288 SVTDSIRPYTDD
+288 TDNLRPYTDD

-308 GIIDFIRSKARYA
+308 GITDFIRAKARYA
-321 LQIGATVPQLADEP
+321 LQIEATMPHLSDKP
-335 LIDWQNA
+335 LIDWRDA

-351 REAGRTLVPLNIS
+351 REAGRTLVPLNIALDEAS
-364 LNTTDRILVISGPN
+364 RILVISGPN

-397 CGLPLPVDQNSRVG
+397 CGLPVPMEPTSHAG
-411 IFSNIFIDIGDEQ
+411 IFTNLFIDIGDEQ

-443 VKNADNRTLILIDEF
+443 VRNADDRTLILIDEF

-476 KLNTAKVF
+476 RLNQAKVF

-505 NGAMLYDTNHM
+505 NGAMLYDTNRM
-516 EPMFVMEA
+516 EPMFVMEM

-548 ARSKVGEDHL
+548 ARSKVGEEHL

-598 LDETKRL
+598 LDETKRFH
-605 RKELISKS
+605 KELMTKS
-613 KDDAKHIISESN
+613 KDDAKRLLADSN
-625 KLIENAIRQIKESQ
+625 RLIENTIRQIRESQ
-639 ADKQKTK
+639 AEKEKTRQARQQFD
-646 EARQQ
+646 EARQAMEQ
-651 IDDFKQ
+651 TNDD
-657 ANEQANDAEEERILQ
+657 EERILQ
-672 KIRKLKERENRV
+672 KIKKLKERENRV
-684 KSSKSKQQEQLK
+684 RTSKTKQDAQLK

-701 EERKLDFTIGMPVR
+701 EERQRDFTIGMPVR

-722 GEIMEQNGKNAVVA
+722 GEIMELNGKNAVVA
-736 FGSLYMNVEIS
+736 FDNLYMNVEIS
-747 KLQHL
+747 RLQHL
-752 TDDEKRK
+752 TDDEKK
-759 IRKSVRQGSLQQSYE
+759 KLRKSVRQGSLQQSYE

-794 EAVGKVAAFIDE
+794 EAVSRVAAFIDE
-806 AVMVGAF
+806 AVMVGVF

-827 HVVRQ
+827 NVVRE

-837 DVVTGVRD
+837 DVVTSVRD
-845 EHVEFGGA
+845 EHVDFGGA

>member
-1 MTHNS
+1 M
-6 GTFKGNNS
+6 
-14 IQILFAEHIFIFA
+14 
-27 EKRQTVI
+27 I
-34 YPDNFEQKIDFVR
+34 YPENFEQKIDFVR

-61 QWLTDKMRFMPKAAD
+61 RWLTDKMRFMPKAAD
-76 VQNRL
+76 VRNRL

-89 LVQSQV
+89 LLQSQV
-95 EFPTDF
+95 DFPTDY
-101 FFDLRK
+101 FFDLRP
-107 LFAKMRIDGSFAE
+107 LFDKMRVEGSFAE
-120 TEELFNLY
+120 AEEIFNLY
-128 RSLSTVKAILRFFAK
+128 RSLSTVKAITRFFAK
-143 EENAERYPTLSG
+143 EENTERYPSLSAI
-155 LAANVAVHSFVT
+155 AANVVVHTFVT
-167 DSIEHIMTKQGR
+167 DSIEHIMSRQGQ
-179 IRDNASPELARI
+179 IRDSASPELAAI
-191 RSEQAEKQGAASK
+191 RRELAEKQGTASK

-211 EAQQEGW
+211 DAQQEGW
-218 VEADA
+218 VEPDA

-230 RLVIPISA
+230 RLVIPIAA
-238 SQKRRIAGIIHDES
+238 SQKRRIMGIIHDES
-252 ATGKTSYVEPAPVVE
+252 ATGKTCYVEPAPVVE
-267 LNNAISELE
+267 INNALLELE
-276 AAERREIVRILK
+276 SAERREIIRILRTL
-288 SVTDSIRPYTDD
+288 TDNLRPYTDD

-308 GIIDFIRSKARYA
+308 GITDFIRAKARYA
-321 LQIGATVPQLADEP
+321 LQIGAAVPHLADKP
-335 LIDWQNA
+335 LIDWRDA

-351 REAGRTLVPLNIS
+351 REAGRTLVPLNIALDEAS
-364 LNTTDRILVISGPN
+364 RILVISGPN

-397 CGLPLPVDQNSRVG
+397 CGLPVPMEPTSHAG
-411 IFSNIFIDIGDEQ
+411 IFTNLFIDIGDEQ

-443 VKNADNRTLILIDEF
+443 VRNADGRTLILIDEF

-476 KLNTAKVF
+476 RLNQAKVF

-505 NGAMLYDTNHM
+505 NGAMLYDTNRM
-516 EPMFVMEA
+516 EPMFVMEM

-548 ARSKVGEDHL
+548 ARSKVGEEHL

-598 LDETKRL
+598 LDETKRF
-605 RKELISKS
+605 RKELMTKS
-613 KDDAKHIISESN
+613 KDDAKRLLADSN
-625 KLIENAIRQIKESQ
+625 RLIENTIRQIRESQ
-639 ADKQKTK
+639 AEKETTKQ
-646 EARQQ
+646 ARQQ
-651 IDDFKQ
+651 FDDARQ
-657 ANEQANDAEEERILQ
+657 AVEQTSDDEERILQ
-672 KIRKLKERENRV
+672 KIKKLKERENRV
-684 KSSKSKQQEQLK
+684 RTSKTKQDAQLK

-701 EERKLDFTIGMPVR
+701 EERQRDFTIGMPVR

-722 GEIMEQNGKNAVVA
+722 GEIMELNGKNAVVA
-736 FGSLYMNVEIS
+736 FDNLYMNVEIS
-747 KLQHL
+747 RLQHL
-752 TDDEKRK
+752 TDDEKK
-759 IRKSVRQGSLQQSYE
+759 KLRKSVRQGSLQQSYE

-794 EAVGKVAAFIDE
+794 EAVSRVAAFIDE
-806 AVMVGAF
+806 AVMVGVF

-827 HVVRQ
+827 NVVRE

-837 DVVTGVRD
+837 DVVTSVRD
-845 EHVEFGGA
+845 EHVDFGGA

>member
-1 MTHNS
+1 M
-6 GTFKGNNS
+6 
-14 IQILFAEHIFIFA
+14 
-27 EKRQTVI
+27 
-34 YPDNFEQKIDFVR
+34 R

-61 QWLTDKMRFMPKAAD
+61 RWLTDKMRFMPKAAD
-76 VQNRL
+76 VRNRL

-89 LVQSQV
+89 LLQSQV
-95 EFPTDF
+95 DFPTDY
-101 FFDLRK
+101 FFDLRP
-107 LFAKMRIDGSFAE
+107 LFDKMRVEGSFAE
-120 TEELFNLY
+120 AEEIFNLY
-128 RSLSTVKAILRFFAK
+128 RSLSTVKAITRFFAK
-143 EENAERYPTLSG
+143 EENTERYPSLSAI
-155 LAANVAVHSFVT
+155 AANVVVHTFVT
-167 DSIEHIMTKQGR
+167 DSIEHIMSRQGQ
-179 IRDNASPELARI
+179 IRDSASPELASI
-191 RSEQAEKQGAASK
+191 RRELAEKQGAASK

-211 EAQQEGW
+211 DAQQEGW
-218 VEADA
+218 VEPDA

-230 RLVIPISA
+230 RLVIPIAA
-238 SQKRRIAGIIHDES
+238 SQKRRIMGIIHDES
-252 ATGKTSYVEPAPVVE
+252 ATGKTCYVEPAPVVE
-267 LNNAISELE
+267 INNALLELE
-276 AAERREIVRILK
+276 SAERREIIRILRTL
-288 SVTDSIRPYTDD
+288 TDNLRPYTDD

-308 GIIDFIRSKARYA
+308 GITDFIRAKARYA
-321 LQIGATVPQLADEP
+321 LQIGAAVPHLADKP
-335 LIDWQNA
+335 LIDWRDA

-351 REAGRTLVPLNIS
+351 REAGRTLVPLNIALDEAS
-364 LNTTDRILVISGPN
+364 RILVISGPN

-397 CGLPLPVDQNSRVG
+397 CGLPVPMEPTSHAG
-411 IFSNIFIDIGDEQ
+411 IFTNLFIDIGDEQ

-443 VKNADNRTLILIDEF
+443 VRNADGRTLILIDEF

-476 KLNTAKVF
+476 RLNQAKVF

-505 NGAMLYDTNHM
+505 NGAMLYDTNRM
-516 EPMFVMEA
+516 EPMFVMEM

-548 ARSKVGEDHL
+548 ARSKVGEEHL

-598 LDETKRL
+598 LDETKRF
-605 RKELISKS
+605 RKELMTKS
-613 KDDAKHIISESN
+613 KDDAKRLLADSN
-625 KLIENAIRQIKESQ
+625 KLIENTIRQIRESQ
-639 ADKQKTK
+639 AEKEKTK
-646 EARQQ
+646 QARQQFDEARQAMEQ
-651 IDDFKQ
+651 TSDD
-657 ANEQANDAEEERILQ
+657 EERILQ
-672 KIRKLKERENRV
+672 KIKKLKERENRV
-684 KSSKSKQQEQLK
+684 RTSKSKQDAQLK

-701 EERKLDFTIGMPVR
+701 EERQRDFTIGMPVR

-722 GEIMEQNGKNAVVA
+722 GEIMELNGKNAVVA
-736 FGSLYMNVEIS
+736 FDNLYMNVEIS
-747 KLQHL
+747 RLQHL
-752 TDDEKRK
+752 TDDEKK
-759 IRKSVRQGSLQQSYE
+759 KLRKSVRQGSLPQSYE

-794 EAVGKVAAFIDE
+794 EAVSRVAAFIDE
-806 AVMVGAF
+806 AVMVGVF

-827 HVVRQ
+827 NVVRE

-837 DVVTGVRD
+837 DVVTSVRD
-845 EHVEFGGA
+845 EHVDFGGA

>member
-1 MTHNS
+1 M
-6 GTFKGNNS
+6 
-14 IQILFAEHIFIFA
+14 
-27 EKRQTVI
+27 I
-34 YPDNFEQKIDFVR
+34 YPENFEQKIDFVR

-61 QWLTDKMRFMPKAAD
+61 RWLTDKMRFMPKAAD
-76 VQNRL
+76 VRNRL

-89 LVQSQV
+89 LLQSQV
-95 EFPTDF
+95 DFPTDY
-101 FFDLRK
+101 FFDLRP
-107 LFAKMRIDGSFAE
+107 LFDKMRVDGSFAE
-120 TEELFNLY
+120 AEEIFNLY
-128 RSLSTVKAILRFFAK
+128 RSLSTVKAISRFFAK
-143 EENAERYPTLSG
+143 EENTERYPSLSAI
-155 LAANVAVHSFVT
+155 AANVVVHTFVT
-167 DSIEHIMTKQGR
+167 DSIEHIMSRQGQ
-179 IRDNASPELARI
+179 IRDSASPELAAI
-191 RSEQAEKQGAASK
+191 RRELAEKQGAASK

-218 VEADA
+218 VEPDA

-230 RLVIPISA
+230 RLVIPIAA
-238 SQKRRIAGIIHDES
+238 SQKRRIMGIIHDES
-252 ATGKTSYVEPAPVVE
+252 ATGKTCYVEPAPVVE
-267 LNNAISELE
+267 INNALLELE
-276 AAERREIVRILK
+276 SAERREIIRILRTL
-288 SVTDSIRPYTDD
+288 TDNLRPYTDD

-308 GIIDFIRSKARYA
+308 GIIDFIRAKARYA

-351 REAGRTLVPLNIS
+351 REAGRTLVPLNIALDEAS
-364 LNTTDRILVISGPN
+364 RILVISGPN

-397 CGLPLPVDQNSRVG
+397 CGLPVPMEPTSHAG
-411 IFSNIFIDIGDEQ
+411 IFTNLFIDIGDEQ

-443 VKNADNRTLILIDEF
+443 VRNADGRTLILIDEF

-476 KLNTAKVF
+476 RLNQAKVF

-505 NGAMLYDTNHM
+505 NGAMLYDTNRM
-516 EPMFVMEA
+516 EPMFVMEM

-548 ARSKVGEDHL
+548 ARSKVGEEHL

-598 LDETKRL
+598 LDETKRF
-605 RKELISKS
+605 RKELMSKS
-613 KDDAKHIISESN
+613 KDDAKRLLADSN
-625 KLIENAIRQIKESQ
+625 RLIENTIRQIRESQ
-639 ADKQKTK
+639 AEKEKTRQARQQFD
-646 EARQQ
+646 EARQAVEQ
-651 IDDFKQ
+651 TSDD
-657 ANEQANDAEEERILQ
+657 EERILQ
-672 KIRKLKERENRV
+672 KIKKLKERENRV
-684 KSSKSKQQEQLK
+684 RTSKSKQDAQLK

-701 EERKLDFTIGMPVR
+701 EERQRDFTIGMPVR

-722 GEIMEQNGKNAVVA
+722 GEIMELNGKNAVVA
-736 FGSLYMNVEIS
+736 FDNLYMNVEIS
-747 KLQHL
+747 RLQHL
-752 TDDEKRK
+752 TDDEKK
-759 IRKSVRQGSLQQSYE
+759 KLRKSVRQGSLQQSYE

-794 EAVGKVAAFIDE
+794 EAVSRVAAFIDE
-806 AVMVGAF
+806 AVMVGVF

-827 HVVRQ
+827 NVVRE

-837 DVVTGVRD
+837 DVVTSVRD
-845 EHVEFGGA
+845 EHVDFGGA

>member
-1 MTHNS
+1 M
-6 GTFKGNNS
+6 
-14 IQILFAEHIFIFA
+14 
-27 EKRQTVI
+27 I

-61 QWLTDKMRFMPKAAD
+61 RWLTDKMRFMPKAAD
-76 VQNRL
+76 VRNRL
-81 AEVSEFMQ
+81 AEVSEFIQ
-89 LVQSQV
+89 LLQSQV
-95 EFPTDF
+95 DFPTDY
-101 FFDLRK
+101 FFDLRP
-107 LFAKMRIDGSFAE
+107 LFDKMRVEGSFAE
-120 TEELFNLY
+120 AEEIFNLY
-128 RSLSTVKAILRFFAK
+128 RSLSTVKAIARFFAK
-143 EENAERYPTLSG
+143 EENTERYPSLSAI
-155 LAANVAVHSFVT
+155 AANVTVHTYVT
-167 DSIEHIMTKQGR
+167 DSIEHIMSRQGQ
-179 IRDNASPELARI
+179 IRDNASPELAAI
-191 RSEQAEKQGAASK
+191 RRELAEKQGAASK
-204 LIRRIIA
+204 LIRRIITD
-211 EAQQEGW
+211 AQQEGW
-218 VEADA
+218 VEPDA

-230 RLVIPISA
+230 RLVIPIAA
-238 SQKRRIAGIIHDES
+238 SQKRRIMGIIHDES
-252 ATGKTSYVEPAPVVE
+252 ATGKTCYVEPAPVVE
-267 LNNAISELE
+267 INNALLELE
-276 AAERREIVRILK
+276 SAERREIIRILRTL
-288 SVTDSIRPYTDD
+288 TDNLRPYTDD

-308 GIIDFIRSKARYA
+308 GITDFIRAKARYA
-321 LQIGATVPQLADEP
+321 LQIGAAVPHLSDKP
-335 LIDWQNA
+335 LIDWRDA

-351 REAGRTLVPLNIS
+351 REAGRTLVPLNIALDEAS
-364 LNTTDRILVISGPN
+364 RILVISGPN

-397 CGLPLPVDQNSRVG
+397 CGLPVPMEPTSHAG
-411 IFSNIFIDIGDEQ
+411 IFTNLFIDIGDEQ

-443 VKNADNRTLILIDEF
+443 VRNADGRTLILIDEF

-476 KLNTAKVF
+476 RLNQAKVF

-505 NGAMLYDTNHM
+505 NGAMLYDTNRM
-516 EPMFVMEA
+516 EPMFVMEM

-548 ARSKVGEDHL
+548 ARSKVGEEHL

-598 LDETKRL
+598 LDETKRF
-605 RKELISKS
+605 RKELMTKS
-613 KDDAKHIISESN
+613 KDDAKRLLADSN
-625 KLIENAIRQIKESQ
+625 RLIENTIRQIRESQ
-639 ADKQKTK
+639 AEKEKTK
-646 EARQQ
+646 QARQQFDEARQAMEQ
-651 IDDFKQ
+651 TNDD
-657 ANEQANDAEEERILQ
+657 EERILQ
-672 KIRKLKERENRV
+672 KIKKLKERENRV
-684 KSSKSKQQEQLK
+684 RTSKSKQDAQLK

-701 EERKLDFTIGMPVR
+701 EERQRDFTIGMPVR

-722 GEIMEQNGKNAVVA
+722 GEIMELNGKNAVVA
-736 FGSLYMNVEIS
+736 FDNLYMNVEIS
-747 KLQHL
+747 RLQHL
-752 TDDEKRK
+752 TDDEKK
-759 IRKSVRQGSLQQSYE
+759 KLRKSVRQGSLQQSYE

-794 EAVGKVAAFIDE
+794 EAVSRVAAFIDE
-806 AVMVGAF
+806 AVMVGVF

-827 HVVRQ
+827 NVVRE

-837 DVVTGVRD
+837 DVVTSVRD
-845 EHVEFGGA
+845 EHVDFGGA

>member
-1 MTHNS
+1 M
-6 GTFKGNNS
+6 
-14 IQILFAEHIFIFA
+14 
-27 EKRQTVI
+27 I

-61 QWLTDKMRFMPKAAD
+61 RWLTDKMRFMPKAAD
-76 VQNRL
+76 VRNRL

-89 LVQSQV
+89 LLQSQV
-95 EFPTDF
+95 DFPTDY
-101 FFDLRK
+101 FFDLRP
-107 LFAKMRIDGSFAE
+107 LFDKMRVEGSFAE
-120 TEELFNLY
+120 AEEIFNLY
-128 RSLSTVKAILRFFAK
+128 RSLSTVKAITRFFAK
-143 EENAERYPTLSG
+143 EENTERYPSLSAI
-155 LAANVAVHSFVT
+155 AANVTVHTYVT
-167 DSIEHIMTKQGR
+167 DSIEHIMSRQGQ
-179 IRDNASPELARI
+179 IRDSASPELAAI
-191 RSEQAEKQGAASK
+191 RRELAEKQGAASK

-211 EAQQEGW
+211 DAQQEGW
-218 VEADA
+218 VEPDA

-230 RLVIPISA
+230 RLVIPIAA
-238 SQKRRIAGIIHDES
+238 SQKRRIMGIIHDES
-252 ATGKTSYVEPAPVVE
+252 ATGKTCYVEPAPVVE
-267 LNNAISELE
+267 INNALLELE
-276 AAERREIVRILK
+276 SAERREIIRILRTL
-288 SVTDSIRPYTDD
+288 TDNLRPYTDD

-308 GIIDFIRSKARYA
+308 GITDFIRAKARYA
-321 LQIGATVPQLADEP
+321 LQIGAAVPHLADKP
-335 LIDWQNA
+335 LIDWRNA

-364 LNTTDRILVISGPN
+364 LDEASRILVISGPN

-397 CGLPLPVDQNSRVG
+397 CGLPVPMEPTSHAG
-411 IFSNIFIDIGDEQ
+411 IFTNLFIDIGDEQ

-443 VKNADNRTLILIDEF
+443 VRNADGRTLILIDEF

-476 KLNTAKVF
+476 RLNQAKVF

-505 NGAMLYDTNHM
+505 NGAMLYDTNRM
-516 EPMFVMEA
+516 EPMFVMEM

-548 ARSKVGEDHL
+548 ARSKVGEEHL

-598 LDETKRL
+598 LDETKRF
-605 RKELISKS
+605 RKELMTKS
-613 KDDAKHIISESN
+613 KDDAKRLLADSN
-625 KLIENAIRQIKESQ
+625 KLIENTIRQIRESQ
-639 ADKQKTK
+639 AEKEKTK
-646 EARQQ
+646 QARQQFDEARQAMEQ
-651 IDDFKQ
+651 TSDD
-657 ANEQANDAEEERILQ
+657 EERILQ
-672 KIRKLKERENRV
+672 KIKKLKERENRV
-684 KSSKSKQQEQLK
+684 RTSKSKQDAQLK

-701 EERKLDFTIGMPVR
+701 EERQRDFTIGMPVR

-722 GEIMEQNGKNAVVA
+722 GEIMELNGKNAVVA
-736 FGSLYMNVEIS
+736 FDNLYMNVDIS
-747 KLQHL
+747 RLQHL
-752 TDDEKRK
+752 TDDEKK
-759 IRKSVRQGSLQQSYE
+759 KLRKSVRQGSLQQLYE

-794 EAVGKVAAFIDE
+794 EAVSRVAAFIDE
-806 AVMVGAF
+806 AVMVGVF

-827 HVVRQ
+827 NVVRE

-837 DVVTGVRD
+837 DVVTSVRD
-845 EHVEFGGA
+845 EHVDFGGA

>member
-1 MTHNS
+1 M
-6 GTFKGNNS
+6 
-14 IQILFAEHIFIFA
+14 
-27 EKRQTVI
+27 I
-34 YPDNFEQKIDFVR
+34 YPENFEQKIDFVR

-61 QWLTDKMRFMPKAAD
+61 RWLTDKMRFMPKAAD
-76 VQNRL
+76 VRNRL

-89 LVQSQV
+89 LLQSQTD
-95 EFPTDF
+95 FPTDN
-101 FFDLRK
+101 FFDLRP
-107 LFAKMRIDGSFAE
+107 LFDKMRVEGSFAE
-120 TEELFNLY
+120 AEEIFNLY
-128 RSLSTVKAILRFFAK
+128 RSLSTVKAITRFFAK
-143 EENAERYPTLSG
+143 EENTERYPSLSAI
-155 LAANVAVHSFVT
+155 AANVVVHTFVT
-167 DSIEHIMTKQGR
+167 DSIEHIMSRQGQ
-179 IRDNASPELARI
+179 IRDSASPELAAI
-191 RSEQAEKQGAASK
+191 RRELAEKQGAASK

-211 EAQQEGW
+211 DAQQEGW
-218 VEADA
+218 VEPDA

-230 RLVIPISA
+230 RLVIPIAA
-238 SQKRRIAGIIHDES
+238 SQKRRIMGIIHDES
-252 ATGKTSYVEPAPVVE
+252 ATGKTCYVEPAPVVE
-267 LNNAISELE
+267 INNALLELE
-276 AAERREIVRILK
+276 SAERREIIRILRTQ
-288 SVTDSIRPYTDD
+288 TDNLRPYTDD

-308 GIIDFIRSKARYA
+308 GITDFIRAKARYA
-321 LQIGATVPQLADEP
+321 LQIGATVPHLADKP
-335 LIDWQNA
+335 LIDWRDA

-351 REAGRTLVPLNIS
+351 REAGRTLVPLNIALDEAS
-364 LNTTDRILVISGPN
+364 RILVISGPN

-397 CGLPLPVDQNSRVG
+397 CGLPVPMEPTSHAG
-411 IFSNIFIDIGDEQ
+411 IFTNLFIDIGDEQ

-443 VKNADNRTLILIDEF
+443 VRNADGRTLILIDEF

-476 KLNTAKVF
+476 RLNQAKVF

-505 NGAMLYDTNHM
+505 NGAMLYDTNRM
-516 EPMFVMEA
+516 EPMFVMEM

-548 ARSKVGEDHL
+548 ARSKVGEEHL

-598 LDETKRL
+598 LDETKRF
-605 RKELISKS
+605 RKELMTKS
-613 KDDAKHIISESN
+613 KDDAKRLLADSN
-625 KLIENAIRQIKESQ
+625 RLIENTIRQIRESQ
-639 ADKQKTK
+639 AEKEKTK
-646 EARQQ
+646 QARQQFDEARQAVEQ
-651 IDDFKQ
+651 TSDD
-657 ANEQANDAEEERILQ
+657 DERILQ
-672 KIRKLKERENRV
+672 KIKKLKERENRV
-684 KSSKSKQQEQLK
+684 RTSKTKQDAQLK

-701 EERKLDFTIGMPVR
+701 EERQRDFTIGMPVR

-722 GEIMEQNGKNAVVA
+722 GEIMELNGKNAVVA
-736 FGSLYMNVEIS
+736 FDNLYMNVEIS
-747 KLQHL
+747 RLQHL
-752 TDDEKRK
+752 TDDEKK
-759 IRKSVRQGSLQQSYE
+759 KLRKSVRQGSLQQSYE

-794 EAVGKVAAFIDE
+794 EAVSRVAAFIDE
-806 AVMVGAF
+806 AVMVGVF

-827 HVVRQ
+827 NVVRE

-837 DVVTGVRD
+837 DVVTSVRD
-845 EHVEFGGA
+845 EHVDFGGA

>member
-1 MTHNS
+1 M
-6 GTFKGNNS
+6 
-14 IQILFAEHIFIFA
+14 
-27 EKRQTVI
+27 I
-34 YPDNFEQKIDFVR
+34 YPENFEQKIDFVR

-61 QWLTDKMRFMPKAAD
+61 RWLTDKMRFMPKAAD
-76 VQNRL
+76 VRNRL

-89 LVQSQV
+89 LLQSQV
-95 EFPTDF
+95 DFPTDY
-101 FFDLRK
+101 FFDLRP
-107 LFAKMRIDGSFAE
+107 LFDKMRVEGSFAE
-120 TEELFNLY
+120 AEEIFNLY
-128 RSLSTVKAILRFFAK
+128 RSLSTVKAITRFFAK
-143 EENAERYPTLSG
+143 EENTERYPSLSAI
-155 LAANVAVHSFVT
+155 AANVVVHTFVT
-167 DSIEHIMTKQGR
+167 DSIEHIMSRQGQ
-179 IRDNASPELARI
+179 IRDSASPELAAI
-191 RSEQAEKQGAASK
+191 RRELAEKQGAASK

-211 EAQQEGW
+211 DAQQEGW
-218 VEADA
+218 VEPDA

-230 RLVIPISA
+230 RLVIPIAA
-238 SQKRRIAGIIHDES
+238 SQKRRIMGIIHDES
-252 ATGKTSYVEPAPVVE
+252 ATGKTCYVEPAPVVE
-267 LNNAISELE
+267 INNALLELE
-276 AAERREIVRILK
+276 SAERREIIRILRTL
-288 SVTDSIRPYTDD
+288 TDNLRPYTDD

-308 GIIDFIRSKARYA
+308 GITDFIRAKARYA
-321 LQIGATVPQLADEP
+321 LQIGAAVPHLADKP
-335 LIDWQNA
+335 LIDWRDA

-351 REAGRTLVPLNIS
+351 REAGRTLVPLNIALDEAS
-364 LNTTDRILVISGPN
+364 RILVISGPN

-397 CGLPLPVDQNSRVG
+397 CGLPVPMEPTSHAG
-411 IFSNIFIDIGDEQ
+411 IFTNLFIDIGDEQ

-443 VKNADNRTLILIDEF
+443 VRNADGRTLILIDEF

-476 KLNTAKVF
+476 RLNQAKVF

-505 NGAMLYDTNHM
+505 NGAMLYDTNRM
-516 EPMFVMEA
+516 EPMFVMEM

-548 ARSKVGEDHL
+548 ARSKVGEEHL

-598 LDETKRL
+598 LDETKRF
-605 RKELISKS
+605 RKELMTKS
-613 KDDAKHIISESN
+613 KDDAKRLLADSN
-625 KLIENAIRQIKESQ
+625 RLIENTIRQIRESQ
-639 ADKQKTK
+639 AEKEKTK
-646 EARQQ
+646 QARQQFDEARQAVEQ
-651 IDDFKQ
+651 TSDD
-657 ANEQANDAEEERILQ
+657 EERILQ
-672 KIRKLKERENRV
+672 KIKKLKERENRV
-684 KSSKSKQQEQLK
+684 RTSKTKQDAQLK

-701 EERKLDFTIGMPVR
+701 EERQRDFTIGMPVR

-722 GEIMEQNGKNAVVA
+722 GEIMELNGKNAVVA
-736 FGSLYMNVEIS
+736 FDNLYMNVEIS
-747 KLQHL
+747 RLQHL
-752 TDDEKRK
+752 TDDEKK
-759 IRKSVRQGSLQQSYE
+759 KLRKSVRQGSLQQSYE

-794 EAVGKVAAFIDE
+794 EAVSRVAAFIDE
-806 AVMVGAF
+806 AVMVGVF

-827 HVVRQ
+827 NVVRE

-837 DVVTGVRD
+837 DVVTSVRD
-845 EHVEFGGA
+845 EHVDFGGA

>member
-1 MTHNS
+1 M
-6 GTFKGNNS
+6 
-14 IQILFAEHIFIFA
+14 
-27 EKRQTVI
+27 I
-34 YPDNFEQKIDFVR
+34 YPENFEQKIDFVR

-61 QWLTDKMRFMPKAAD
+61 RWLTDKMRFMPKAAD
-76 VQNRL
+76 VRNRL

-89 LVQSQV
+89 LLQSQV
-95 EFPTDF
+95 DFPTDY
-101 FFDLRK
+101 FFDLRP
-107 LFAKMRIDGSFAE
+107 LFDKMRVEGSFAE
-120 TEELFNLY
+120 AEEIFNLY
-128 RSLSTVKAILRFFAK
+128 RSLSTVKAITRFFAK
-143 EENAERYPTLSG
+143 EENTERYPSLSAI
-155 LAANVAVHSFVT
+155 AANVVVHTFVT
-167 DSIEHIMTKQGR
+167 DSIEHIMSRQGQ
-179 IRDNASPELARI
+179 IRDSASPELAAI
-191 RSEQAEKQGAASK
+191 RRELAEKQGTASK

-211 EAQQEGW
+211 DAQQEGW
-218 VEADA
+218 VEPDA

-230 RLVIPISA
+230 RLVIPIAA
-238 SQKRRIAGIIHDES
+238 SQKRRIMGIIHDES
-252 ATGKTSYVEPAPVVE
+252 ATGKTCYVEPAPVVE
-267 LNNAISELE
+267 INNALLELE
-276 AAERREIVRILK
+276 SAERREIIRILRTL
-288 SVTDSIRPYTDD
+288 TDNLRPYTDD

-308 GIIDFIRSKARYA
+308 GITDFIRAKARYA
-321 LQIGATVPQLADEP
+321 LQIGAAVPHLADKP
-335 LIDWQNA
+335 LIDWRDA

-351 REAGRTLVPLNIS
+351 REAGRTLVPLNIALDEAS
-364 LNTTDRILVISGPN
+364 RILVISGPN

-397 CGLPLPVDQNSRVG
+397 CGLPVPMEPTSHAG
-411 IFSNIFIDIGDEQ
+411 IFTNLFIDIGDEQ

-443 VKNADNRTLILIDEF
+443 VRNADGRTLILIDEF

-476 KLNTAKVF
+476 RLNQAKVF

-505 NGAMLYDTNHM
+505 NGAMLYDTNRM
-516 EPMFVMEA
+516 EPMFVMEM

-548 ARSKVGEDHL
+548 ARSKVGEEHL

-598 LDETKRL
+598 LDETKRF
-605 RKELISKS
+605 RKELMTKS
-613 KDDAKHIISESN
+613 KDDAKRLLADSN
-625 KLIENAIRQIKESQ
+625 RLIENTIRQIRESQ
-639 ADKQKTK
+639 AEKEKTK
-646 EARQQ
+646 QARQQ
-651 IDDFKQ
+651 FDDARQ
-657 ANEQANDAEEERILQ
+657 AVEQTSDDEERILQ
-672 KIRKLKERENRV
+672 KIKKLKERENRV
-684 KSSKSKQQEQLK
+684 RTSKTKQDAQLK

-701 EERKLDFTIGMPVR
+701 EERQRDFTIGMPVR

-722 GEIMEQNGKNAVVA
+722 GEIMELNGKNAVVA
-736 FGSLYMNVEIS
+736 FDNLYMNVEIS
-747 KLQHL
+747 RLQHL
-752 TDDEKRK
+752 TDDEKK
-759 IRKSVRQGSLQQSYE
+759 KLRKSVRQGSLQQSYE

-794 EAVGKVAAFIDE
+794 EAVSRVAAFIDE
-806 AVMVGAF
+806 AVMVGVF

-827 HVVRQ
+827 NVVRE

-837 DVVTGVRD
+837 DVVTSVRD
-845 EHVEFGGA
+845 EHVDFGGA

>member
-1 MTHNS
+1 M
-6 GTFKGNNS
+6 
-14 IQILFAEHIFIFA
+14 
-27 EKRQTVI
+27 I

-61 QWLTDKMRFMPKAAD
+61 RWLTDKMRFMPKAAD
-76 VQNRL
+76 VRNRL

-89 LVQSQV
+89 LLQSQV
-95 EFPTDF
+95 DFPTDY
-101 FFDLRK
+101 FFDLRP
-107 LFAKMRIDGSFAE
+107 LFDKMRVEGSFAE
-120 TEELFNLY
+120 AEEIFNLY
-128 RSLSTVKAILRFFAK
+128 RSLSTVKAITRFFAK
-143 EENAERYPTLSG
+143 EENTERYPSLSAI
-155 LAANVAVHSFVT
+155 AANVVVHTFVT
-167 DSIEHIMTKQGR
+167 DSIEHIMSRQGQ
-179 IRDNASPELARI
+179 IRDSASPELAAI
-191 RSEQAEKQGAASK
+191 RRELAEKQGAASK

-211 EAQQEGW
+211 DAQQEGW
-218 VEADA
+218 VEPDA

-230 RLVIPISA
+230 RLVIPIAA
-238 SQKRRIAGIIHDES
+238 SQKRRIMGIIHDES
-252 ATGKTSYVEPAPVVE
+252 ATGKTCYVEPAPVVE
-267 LNNAISELE
+267 INNALLELE
-276 AAERREIVRILK
+276 SAERREIIRILRTL
-288 SVTDSIRPYTDD
+288 TDNLRPYTDD

-308 GIIDFIRSKARYA
+308 GITDFIRAKARYA
-321 LQIGATVPQLADEP
+321 LQIGAAVPHLSDKP
-335 LIDWQNA
+335 LIDWRDA

-351 REAGRTLVPLNIS
+351 REAGRTLVPLNIALDEAS
-364 LNTTDRILVISGPN
+364 RILVISGPN

-397 CGLPLPVDQNSRVG
+397 CGLPVPMEPTSHAG
-411 IFSNIFIDIGDEQ
+411 IFTNLFIDIGDEQ

-443 VKNADNRTLILIDEF
+443 VRNADGRTLILIDEF

-476 KLNTAKVF
+476 RLNQAKVF

-505 NGAMLYDTNHM
+505 NGAMLYDTNRM
-516 EPMFVMEA
+516 EPMFVMEM

-548 ARSKVGEDHL
+548 ARSKVGEEHL

-598 LDETKRL
+598 LDETKRF
-605 RKELISKS
+605 RKELMTKS
-613 KDDAKHIISESN
+613 KDDAKRLLADSN
-625 KLIENAIRQIKESQ
+625 RLIENTIRQIRESQ
-639 ADKQKTK
+639 AEKEKTK
-646 EARQQ
+646 QARQQ
-651 IDDFKQ
+651 FDEVRQAVEQTSDD
-657 ANEQANDAEEERILQ
+657 EERILQ
-672 KIRKLKERENRV
+672 KIKKLKERENRV
-684 KSSKSKQQEQLK
+684 RTSKTKQDAQLK

-701 EERKLDFTIGMPVR
+701 EERQRDFTIGMPVR

-722 GEIMEQNGKNAVVA
+722 GEIMELNGKNAVVA
-736 FGSLYMNVEIS
+736 FDNLYMNVEIS
-747 KLQHL
+747 RLQHL
-752 TDDEKRK
+752 TDDEKK
-759 IRKSVRQGSLQQSYE
+759 KLRKSVRQGSLQQSYE

-794 EAVGKVAAFIDE
+794 EAVSRVAAFIDE
-806 AVMVGAF
+806 AVMVGVF

-827 HVVRQ
+827 NVVRE

-837 DVVTGVRD
+837 DVVTSVRD
-845 EHVEFGGA
+845 EHVDFGGA

>member
-1 MTHNS
+1 M
-6 GTFKGNNS
+6 
-14 IQILFAEHIFIFA
+14 
-27 EKRQTVI
+27 I
-34 YPDNFEQKIDFVR
+34 YPENFEQKIDFVR

-61 QWLTDKMRFMPKAAD
+61 RWLTDKMRFMPKAAD
-76 VQNRL
+76 VRNRL

-89 LVQSQV
+89 LLQSQV
-95 EFPTDF
+95 DFPTDY
-101 FFDLRK
+101 FFDLRP
-107 LFAKMRIDGSFAE
+107 LFDKMRVEGSFAE
-120 TEELFNLY
+120 AEEIFNLY
-128 RSLSTVKAILRFFAK
+128 RSLSTVKAITRFFAK
-143 EENAERYPTLSG
+143 EENTERYPSLSAI
-155 LAANVAVHSFVT
+155 AANVVVHTFVT
-167 DSIEHIMTKQGR
+167 DSIEHIMSRQGQ
-179 IRDNASPELARI
+179 IRDSASPELAAI
-191 RSEQAEKQGAASK
+191 RRELAEKQGAASK

-211 EAQQEGW
+211 DAQQEGW
-218 VEADA
+218 VEPDA

-230 RLVIPISA
+230 RLVIPIAA
-238 SQKRRIAGIIHDES
+238 SQKRRIMGIIHDES
-252 ATGKTSYVEPAPVVE
+252 ATGKTCYVEPAPVVE
-267 LNNAISELE
+267 INNALLELE
-276 AAERREIVRILK
+276 SAERREIIRILRTL
-288 SVTDSIRPYTDD
+288 TDNLRPYTDD

-308 GIIDFIRSKARYA
+308 GITDFIRAKARYA
-321 LQIGATVPQLADEP
+321 LQIGAAVPHLADKP

-351 REAGRTLVPLNIS
+351 REAGRTLVPLNIALDEAS
-364 LNTTDRILVISGPN
+364 RILVISGPN

-397 CGLPLPVDQNSRVG
+397 CGLPVPMEPTSHAG
-411 IFSNIFIDIGDEQ
+411 IFTNLFIDIGDEQ

-443 VKNADNRTLILIDEF
+443 VRNADGRTLILIDEF

-476 KLNTAKVF
+476 RLNQAKVF

-505 NGAMLYDTNHM
+505 NGAMLYDTNRM
-516 EPMFVMEA
+516 EPMFVMEM

-548 ARSKVGEDHL
+548 ARSKVGEEHL

-598 LDETKRL
+598 LDETKRF
-605 RKELISKS
+605 RKELMTKS
-613 KDDAKHIISESN
+613 KDDAKRLLADSN
-625 KLIENAIRQIKESQ
+625 RLIENTIRQIRESQ
-639 ADKQKTK
+639 AEKEKTK
-646 EARQQ
+646 QARQQFDEARQAVEQ
-651 IDDFKQ
+651 TSDD
-657 ANEQANDAEEERILQ
+657 EERILQ
-672 KIRKLKERENRV
+672 KIKKLKERENRV
-684 KSSKSKQQEQLK
+684 RTSKTKQDAQLK

-701 EERKLDFTIGMPVR
+701 EERQRDFTIGMPVR

-722 GEIMEQNGKNAVVA
+722 GEIMELNGKNAVVA
-736 FGSLYMNVEIS
+736 FDNLYMNVEIS
-747 KLQHL
+747 RLQHL
-752 TDDEKRK
+752 TDDEKK
-759 IRKSVRQGSLQQSYE
+759 KLRKSVRQGSLQQSYE

-794 EAVGKVAAFIDE
+794 EAVSRVANFIDE
-806 AVMVGAF
+806 AVMVGVF

-827 HVVRQ
+827 NVVRE

-837 DVVTGVRD
+837 DVVTSVRD
-845 EHVEFGGA
+845 EHVDFGGA

>member
-1 MTHNS
+1 M
-6 GTFKGNNS
+6 
-14 IQILFAEHIFIFA
+14 
-27 EKRQTVI
+27 I

-61 QWLTDKMRFMPKAAD
+61 RWLTDKMRFMPKAAD
-76 VQNRL
+76 VRNRL

-89 LVQSQV
+89 LLQSQV
-95 EFPTDF
+95 DFPTDY
-101 FFDLRK
+101 FFDLRP
-107 LFAKMRIDGSFAE
+107 LFDKMRVEGSFAE
-120 TEELFNLY
+120 AEEIFNLY
-128 RSLSTVKAILRFFAK
+128 RSLSTVKAITRFFAK
-143 EENAERYPTLSG
+143 EENTERYPSLSAI
-155 LAANVAVHSFVT
+155 AANVTVHTYVT
-167 DSIEHIMTKQGR
+167 DSIEHIMSRQGQ
-179 IRDNASPELARI
+179 IRDSASPELAAI
-191 RSEQAEKQGAASK
+191 RRELAEKQGAASK

-211 EAQQEGW
+211 DAQQEGW
-218 VEADA
+218 VEPDA

-230 RLVIPISA
+230 RLVIPIAA
-238 SQKRRIAGIIHDES
+238 SQKRRIMGIIHDES
-252 ATGKTSYVEPAPVVE
+252 ATGKTCYVEPAPVVE
-267 LNNAISELE
+267 INNALLELE
-276 AAERREIVRILK
+276 SAERREIIRILRTL
-288 SVTDSIRPYTDD
+288 TDNLRPYTDD
-300 LDDALMFL
+300 LEDALMFL
-308 GIIDFIRSKARYA
+308 GITDFIRAKACYA
-321 LQIGATVPQLADEP
+321 LQIGAAVPHLADKP
-335 LIDWQNA
+335 LIDWRDA

-351 REAGRTLVPLNIS
+351 REAGRTLVPLNIALDEAS
-364 LNTTDRILVISGPN
+364 RILVISGPN

-397 CGLPLPVDQNSRVG
+397 CGLPVPMEPTSHAG
-411 IFSNIFIDIGDEQ
+411 IFTNLFIDIGDEQ

-443 VKNADNRTLILIDEF
+443 VRNADGCTLILIDEF

-476 KLNTAKVF
+476 RLNQAKVF

-505 NGAMLYDTNHM
+505 NGAMLYDTNRM
-516 EPMFVMEA
+516 EPMFVMEM

-543 DVIDD
+543 DVIGD
-548 ARSKVGEDHL
+548 ARSKVGEEHL

-598 LDETKRL
+598 LDETKRF
-605 RKELISKS
+605 RKELMTKS
-613 KDDAKHIISESN
+613 KDDAKRLLADSN
-625 KLIENAIRQIKESQ
+625 KLIENTIRQIRESQ
-639 ADKQKTK
+639 AEKEKTK
-646 EARQQ
+646 QARQQFDEARQAMEKTS
-651 IDDFKQ
+651 DD
-657 ANEQANDAEEERILQ
+657 EERILQ
-672 KIRKLKERENRV
+672 KIKKLKERENRV
-684 KSSKSKQQEQLK
+684 RTSKSKQDAQLK

-701 EERKLDFTIGMPVR
+701 EERQRDFTIGMPVR

-722 GEIMEQNGKNAVVA
+722 GEIMELNGKNAVVA
-736 FGSLYMNVEIS
+736 FDNLYMNVEIS
-747 KLQHL
+747 RLQHL
-752 TDDEKRK
+752 TDDEKK
-759 IRKSVRQGSLQQSYE
+759 KLRKSVRQGSLQQSYE

-794 EAVGKVAAFIDE
+794 EAVSRVAAFIDE
-806 AVMVGAF
+806 AVMVGVF

-827 HVVRQ
+827 NVVRE

-837 DVVTGVRD
+837 DVVTSVRD
-845 EHVEFGGA
+845 EHVDFGGA

>member
-1 MTHNS
+1 M
-6 GTFKGNNS
+6 
-14 IQILFAEHIFIFA
+14 
-27 EKRQTVI
+27 I
-34 YPDNFEQKIDFVR
+34 YPDNFEQKTDFVR
-47 VREAVKGCCLGEVG
+47 IRIAIKGNCLGEVG
-61 QWLTDKMRFMPKAAD
+61 QWLTDEMRFMPRFAD
-76 VQNRL
+76 VRNRL
-81 AEVSEFMQ
+81 TEVSEFMQ
-89 LVQSQV
+89 IIQSQV
-95 EFPTDF
+95 DFPTDF
-101 FFDLRK
+101 FFDLRP

-120 TEELFNLY
+120 TEEISCLY
-128 RSLSTVKAILRFFAK
+128 RSLSTVKAIIRFFAK
-143 EENAERYPTLSG
+143 AENADRYPALAAI
-155 LAANVAVHSFVT
+155 AANVAVHSFVT
-167 DSIEHIMTKQGR
+167 DSIEHVLTKQGA

-191 RSEQAEKQGAASK
+191 RSERDEKQSAASR

-211 EAQQEGW
+211 DAQQEGW

-230 RLVIPISA
+230 RLVIPIGA
-238 SQKRRIAGIIHDES
+238 SQKRRIAGIVHDES
-252 ATGKTSYVEPAPVVE
+252 ATGKTCYVEPAPVVE
-267 LNNAISELE
+267 LNNEIAELE
-276 AAERREIVRILK
+276 AAERREVVKILRAL
-288 SVTDSIRPYTDD
+288 TDSLRPYTDD

-308 GIIDFIRSKARYA
+308 GITDFIRAKARYA

-335 LIDWQNA
+335 VIDWRNA

-351 REAGRTLVPLNIS
+351 KADGRTLVPLNIA
-364 LNTTDRILVISGPN
+364 LNATDRILVISGPN

-397 CGLPLPVDQNSRVG
+397 CGLPIPVEPNSSTG

-429 LSTYSSHLLNMKHF
+429 LSTYSSHLIAMKHF
-443 VKNADNRTLILIDEF
+443 VRNANSRTMILIDEF

-476 KLNTAKVF
+476 KLNQSKVF

-493 LKHFAAGHDGIV
+493 LKHFAASHDGIV
-505 NGAMLYDTNHM
+505 NGAMLYDTNRM
-516 EPMFVMEA
+516 EPMFVMEM

-548 ARSKVGEDHL
+548 ARSKVGEEHL

-583 IERRLEEMMETEKRE
+583 IERRLEDMMETEKRE
-598 LDETKRL
+598 LDEAKRFH
-605 RKELISKS
+605 KETVQKS
-613 KDDAKHIISESN
+613 KDEARRIIADSN
-625 KLIENAIRQIKESQ
+625 RLIENTIRQIKESQ

-646 EARQQ
+646 ELRQK

-657 ANEQANDAEEERILQ
+657 ATEAENSAEEERILQ
-672 KIRKLKERENRV
+672 KIKKLKEREGRA
-684 KSSKSKQQEQLK
+684 KSSKAKQQGQLS

-701 EERKLDFTIGMPVR
+701 EERQRDFTIGMPVR
-715 IEGQTTV
+715 IDGQNSV
-722 GEIMEQNGKNAVVA
+722 GEIMELNGKNAVVA
-736 FGSLYMNVEIS
+736 FDNLYVTVDVS
-747 KLQHL
+747 RLQHL
-752 TDDEKRK
+752 TADEKRK
-759 IRKSVRQGSLQQSYE
+759 ISRSVRQSGLQQSYE

-779 LSFKP
+779 LQFNP
-784 GLDVRGMRAE
+784 GLDVRGMRAD
-794 EAVGKVAAFIDE
+794 EAVSRVAAFIDE

-827 HVVRQ
+827 HVVRE

-837 DVVTGVRD
+837 DVVTAVRD
-845 EHVEFGGA
+845 EHVDFGGA

>member
-1 MTHNS
+1 M
-6 GTFKGNNS
+6 
-14 IQILFAEHIFIFA
+14 
-27 EKRQTVI
+27 I

-61 QWLTDKMRFMPKAAD
+61 RWLTDKMQFMPKAAD
-76 VQNRL
+76 VRNRL

-89 LVQSQV
+89 LLQSQV
-95 EFPTDF
+95 DFPTDY
-101 FFDLRK
+101 FFDLRP
-107 LFAKMRIDGSFAE
+107 LFDKMRVEGSFAE
-120 TEELFNLY
+120 AEEIFNLY
-128 RSLSTVKAILRFFAK
+128 RSLSTIKTITRFFAK
-143 EENAERYPTLSG
+143 EENTERYPSLSAI
-155 LAANVAVHSFVT
+155 AANVVVHTFVT
-167 DSIEHIMTKQGR
+167 DSIEHIMSRQGQ
-179 IRDNASPELARI
+179 IRDSASPELTAI
-191 RSEQAEKQGAASK
+191 RRELAEKQGAASK

-211 EAQQEGW
+211 DAQQEGW
-218 VEADA
+218 VEPDA

-230 RLVIPISA
+230 RLVIPIAA
-238 SQKRRIAGIIHDES
+238 SQKRRIMGIIHDES
-252 ATGKTSYVEPAPVVE
+252 ATGKTCYVEPAPVVE
-267 LNNAISELE
+267 INNALLELE
-276 AAERREIVRILK
+276 SAERREIIRILRTL
-288 SVTDSIRPYTDD
+288 TDNLRPYTDD

-308 GIIDFIRSKARYA
+308 GITDFIRAKARYA
-321 LQIGATVPQLADEP
+321 LQIEATMPHLSDKP
-335 LIDWQNA
+335 LIDWRDA

-351 REAGRTLVPLNIS
+351 REAGRTLVPLNIALDEAS
-364 LNTTDRILVISGPN
+364 RILVISGPN

-397 CGLPLPVDQNSRVG
+397 CGLPVPMEPTSHAG
-411 IFSNIFIDIGDEQ
+411 IFTNLFVDIGDEQ

-443 VKNADNRTLILIDEF
+443 VRNADGRTLILIDEF

-476 KLNTAKVF
+476 RLNQAKVF

-505 NGAMLYDTNHM
+505 NGAMLYDTNRM
-516 EPMFVMEA
+516 EPMFVMEM

-548 ARSKVGEDHL
+548 ARSKVGEEHL

-598 LDETKRL
+598 LDETKRF
-605 RKELISKS
+605 RKELMTKS
-613 KDDAKHIISESN
+613 KDDAKRLLADSN
-625 KLIENAIRQIKESQ
+625 RLIENTIRQIRESQ
-639 ADKQKTK
+639 AEKEKTK
-646 EARQQ
+646 QARQQFDEARQAVEQ
-651 IDDFKQ
+651 TSDD
-657 ANEQANDAEEERILQ
+657 EERILQ
-672 KIRKLKERENRV
+672 KIKKLKERENRV
-684 KSSKSKQQEQLK
+684 RTSRTKQDAQLK

-701 EERKLDFTIGMPVR
+701 EERQRDFTIGMPVR

-722 GEIMEQNGKNAVVA
+722 GEIMELNGKNAVVA
-736 FGSLYMNVEIS
+736 FDNLYMNVEIS
-747 KLQHL
+747 RLQHL
-752 TDDEKRK
+752 TDDEKK
-759 IRKSVRQGSLQQSYE
+759 KLRKSVRQGSLQQSYE

-794 EAVGKVAAFIDE
+794 EAVSRVAAFIDE
-806 AVMVGAF
+806 AVMVGVF

-827 HVVRQ
+827 NVVRE

-837 DVVTGVRD
+837 DVVTSVRD
-845 EHVEFGGA
+845 EHVDFGGA

>member
-1 MTHNS
+1 M
-6 GTFKGNNS
+6 
-14 IQILFAEHIFIFA
+14 
-27 EKRQTVI
+27 I

-47 VREAVKGCCLGEVG
+47 VREAVKGSCLGDVG
-61 QWLTDKMRFMPKAAD
+61 RWLTDKMRFMPKAAD
-76 VQNRL
+76 VRNRL

-89 LVQSQV
+89 LLQSQV
-95 EFPTDF
+95 DFPTDY
-101 FFDLRK
+101 FFDLRP
-107 LFAKMRIDGSFAE
+107 LFDKMRVDGSFAE
-120 TEELFNLY
+120 AEEIFNLY
-128 RSLSTVKAILRFFAK
+128 RSLSTVKAITRFFAK
-143 EENAERYPTLSG
+143 EENTERYPSLSAI
-155 LAANVAVHSFVT
+155 AANVVVHTYVI
-167 DSIEHIMTKQGR
+167 DSIEHIMSRQGQ
-179 IRDNASPELARI
+179 IRDNASPELAAI
-191 RSEQAEKQGAASK
+191 RRELAEKQGAASK

-218 VEADA
+218 VEPDA

-230 RLVIPISA
+230 RLVIPIAA
-238 SQKRRIAGIIHDES
+238 SQKRRIMGIIHDES
-252 ATGKTSYVEPAPVVE
+252 ATGKTCYVEPAPVVE
-267 LNNAISELE
+267 INNALLELE
-276 AAERREIVRILK
+276 SAERREIIRILRTL
-288 SVTDSIRPYTDD
+288 TDNLRPYTDD

-308 GIIDFIRSKARYA
+308 GIIDFIRAKARYA
-321 LQIGATVPQLADEP
+321 LQIGAAVPHLSDQP
-335 LIDWQNA
+335 LIDWRNA

-351 REAGRTLVPLNIS
+351 REAGRTLVPLNIALDEAS
-364 LNTTDRILVISGPN
+364 RILVISGPN

-397 CGLPLPVDQNSRVG
+397 CGLPVPMEQTSRAG
-411 IFSNIFIDIGDEQ
+411 IFTNLFIDIGDEQ

-443 VKNADNRTLILIDEF
+443 VRNADDRTMILIDEF

-476 KLNTAKVF
+476 RLNQAKVF

-505 NGAMLYDTNHM
+505 NGAMLYDTNRM
-516 EPMFVMEA
+516 EPMFVMEM

-548 ARSKVGEDHL
+548 ARSKVGEEHL

-598 LDETKRL
+598 LDETKRF
-605 RKELISKS
+605 RKELMTKS
-613 KDDAKHIISESN
+613 KDDAKRLLSDSN
-625 KLIENAIRQIKESQ
+625 KLIENTIRQIRESQ
-639 ADKQKTK
+639 AEKEKTK
-646 EARQQ
+646 QARQQ
-651 IDDFKQ
+651 FDDARK
-657 ANEQANDAEEERILQ
+657 AMEQTSDDEERILQ
-672 KIRKLKERENRV
+672 KIKKLKERENRV
-684 KSSKSKQQEQLK
+684 KTSKSKQNAQLK

-701 EERKLDFTIGMPVR
+701 EERQRDFTIGMPVR

-722 GEIMEQNGKNAVVA
+722 GEIMELNGKNAVVA
-736 FGSLYMNVEIS
+736 FDNLYMNVDIS
-747 KLQHL
+747 RLQHL
-752 TDDEKRK
+752 TDDDKK
-759 IRKSVRQGSLQQSYE
+759 KLRKSVRQGSLQQSYE

-794 EAVGKVAAFIDE
+794 EAVNRVAAFIDE
-806 AVMVGAF
+806 AVMVGVF

-827 HVVRQ
+827 NVVRE

-837 DVVTGVRD
+837 DVVTSIRN
-845 EHVEFGGA
+845 EHVDFGGA

>member
-1 MTHNS
+1 
-6 GTFKGNNS
+6 
-14 IQILFAEHIFIFA
+14 
-27 EKRQTVI
+27 VI

-143 EENAERYPTLSG
+143 EENAERYPALSG
-155 LAANVAVHSFVT
+155 LAANVAVHSFVI

-308 GIIDFIRSKARYA
+308 GIIDFIRAKARYA

-364 LNTTDRILVISGPN
+364 LNITDRILVISGPN

-397 CGLPLPVDQNSRVG
+397 CGLPLPVDPNSHVG

-443 VKNADNRTLILIDEF
+443 VRNADNRTLILIDEF

-505 NGAMLYDTNHM
+505 NGAMLYDTNRM

-657 ANEQANDAEEERILQ
+657 ATEQANDAEEERILQ

-684 KSSKSKQQEQLK
+684 KSSKTKQQEQLK

-701 EERKLDFTIGMPVR
+701 EERKMDFTIGMPVR

-722 GEIMEQNGKNAVVA
+722 GEIMELNGKNAVVA

-837 DVVTGVRD
+837 DVVTSVRD
-845 EHVEFGGA
+845 EHVDFGGA